1 MNLFLK
7 HKTIMKNTYIILNM
21 ILNITS
27 EQMQYNVYSTKVINN
42 INLLI
47 NALVSVN
54 DSIEPVLLQD
64 EELAENMEELAKYFV
79 DIIYCYEHNESD
91 GIKDI
96 FKNQLTPKFRM
107 LYKNFDL
114 YSYNMKAIRRL

>member
-7 HKTIMKNTYIILNM
+7 HKAIMKHTYIVLNM
-21 ILNITS
+21 ILTMTN
-27 EQMQYNVYSTKVINN
+27 EQMQYNVYSSNVINN

-54 DSIEPVLLQD
+54 DNIEPVLLID
-64 EELAENMEELAKYFV
+64 GELAENMEELAKYFV

-91 GIKDI
+91 EVRDI
-96 FKNQLTPKFRM
+96 FKNRLIPKFRK

-114 YSYNMKAIRRL
+114 YSYNMKSVRRW

>member
-7 HKTIMKNTYIILNM
+7 HKAIMKHTYIVLNM
-21 ILNITS
+21 ILTMTN
-27 EQMQYNVYSTKVINN
+27 EQMQYNVYSSNVINN

-47 NALVSVN
+47 NTLVSAN
-54 DSIEPVLLQD
+54 DSIESVLLLD

-91 GIKDI
+91 EVRDI
-96 FKNQLTPKFRM
+96 FKNRLIPKFRK

-114 YSYNMKAIRRL
+114 YSYNMKSVRRW

>member
-7 HKTIMKNTYIILNM
+7 HKTIMKHKYIILNM
-21 ILNITS
+21 ILSITS
-27 EQMQYNVYSTKVINN
+27 EEMQYNVYSTNVINN
-42 INLLI
+42 INVLI

-54 DSIEPVLLQD
+54 DNIEAALLLDEKLSESI
-64 EELAENMEELAKYFV
+64 EELAEYFV
-79 DIIYCYEHNESD
+79 DIIYCYEHNESE

-96 FKNQLTPKFRM
+96 FTNQLIPKLRK

-114 YSYNMKAIRRL
+114 YSYNMKTIRRL

>member
-7 HKTIMKNTYIILNM
+7 HKAIMKHTYIVLNM
-21 ILNITS
+21 ILTMTN
-27 EQMQYNVYSTKVINN
+27 EQMQYNVYSSNVINN

-54 DSIEPVLLQD
+54 DNIEPVLLID

-91 GIKDI
+91 EVRDI
-96 FKNQLTPKFRM
+96 FKNRLIPKFRK

-114 YSYNMKAIRRL
+114 YSYNMKSVRRW